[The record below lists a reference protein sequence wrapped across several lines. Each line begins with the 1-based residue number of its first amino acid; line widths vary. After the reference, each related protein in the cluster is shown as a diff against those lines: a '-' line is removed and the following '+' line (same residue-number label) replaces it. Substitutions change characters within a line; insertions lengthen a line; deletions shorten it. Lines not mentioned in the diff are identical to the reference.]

1 MLMRINANARGAAPG
16 FPNRPST
23 VNEAGI
29 AGTLDLKPLVRLLRW
44 RAGSIT
50 TTVLAALV
58 LAAALIALL
67 PSKYTATA
75 VVLLDPRE
83 TRVTASESVISGIG
97 SDAAAVESQVEVF
110 QSPVLARRVI
120 EQLKLDEDPQFTAP
134 GLLEKIAASFG
145 FAQHD
150 TPERRMTRI
159 IDKFSKALHVSR
171 RGLSYILEVN
181 FTAGAPEK
189 AAQIAN
195 AVGIAYIAEQ
205 QALRSALT
213 QNASTWLDERIDSIR
228 QRLSKSEQ
236 AVADYKTTHSVVD
249 VLQGGRL
256 IQRRMEDVSRE
267 LATAQLRRAEIGG
280 RLQQIEVARTQKP
293 GTDALAE
300 LLQSQTIGALRTR
313 YSDAAGQVARL
324 SSQYG
329 DKHPALIAARA
340 QLGELRAQIDL
351 QLARGIAGLR
361 EDYAAAT
368 KQQSALE
375 AEMTGLKGQAE
386 GQEQVSVQ
394 LAALTR
400 EAEADRA
407 LFNQYLGRLK
417 ETNQEQ
423 TLRFDN
429 ARIVS
434 PALAPLKPSGPGP
447 LVLLLAA
454 GLGGLMLGAGGAVF
468 SENVRAGLRTG
479 EDVEESLGVP
489 CLGIVPEARRLSR
502 RRSAADTWSK
512 SSPEYRRSVSA
523 IATRLK
529 RSGEQTGEVL
539 VVASALAGEGKSRFA
554 CDMSFASA
562 ACGARTLLIDGDDYA
577 GNVTRS
583 LLLKAAPAG
592 ETGDGEPQV
601 TKISVAGD
609 LYAVGLPNASG
620 SSAAI
625 PKQIAAF
632 LIKQRQ
638 AFDVTI
644 VDTPPIVPTG
654 GGRLLD
660 SADRVVLVAKWNAT
674 DRSAIADAIAML
686 EPHDRKLAGIVLT
699 EASPRWYRFYV
710 QGKYKAAGRK
720 KAEG

>member
-1 MLMRINANARGAAPG
+1 MLMRMKANAGGAGPG
-16 FPNRPST
+16 LANRRST
-23 VNEAGI
+23 TSDTGI

-44 RAGSIT
+44 RARSIT
-50 TTVLAALV
+50 AVVLAALV

-67 PSKYTATA
+67 PAKYTATA

-120 EQLKLDEDPQFTAP
+120 EQLKLEEDPQFTAS
-134 GLLEKIAASFG
+134 GHIETFATAFG
-145 FAQHD
+145 FAQPD

-159 IDKFSKALHVSR
+159 IDKFSKALRVSR

-181 FTAGAPEK
+181 FSAGTPEK

-195 AVGIAYIAEQ
+195 AVGSAYIAEQ

-213 QNASTWLDERIDSIR
+213 QNASSWLDERIDSIR

-236 AVADYKTTHSVVD
+236 AVADYKTSHSVVD

-256 IQRRMEDVSRE
+256 IQRRLEDVSRE
-267 LATAQLRRAEIGG
+267 LATSQLRKAEFGG
-280 RLQQIEVARTQKP
+280 RLQQIEVARSQKD

-329 DKHPALIAARA
+329 NRHPALIAARA
-340 QLGELRAQIDL
+340 QIGELRTQIDL

-368 KQQSALE
+368 KQQTALE
-375 AEMTGLKGQAE
+375 AEMTSLKEQAE
-386 GQEQVSVQ
+386 NQEQVSVQ

-429 ARIVS
+429 ARIIS
-434 PALAPLKPSGPGP
+434 PALPPLKPSGPGS
-447 LVLLLAA
+447 LIVLLAA

-468 SENVRAGLRTG
+468 SENVRAGLRTT
-479 EDVEESLGVP
+479 EDVEESLGIP
-489 CLGIVPEARRLSR
+489 CLGVVPEARRPSR
-502 RRSAADTWSK
+502 RRPASDTWNK
-512 SSPEYRRSVSA
+512 SSPEYRRCISA

-529 RSGEQTGEVL
+529 RSGEQSGEVL
-539 VVASALAGEGKSRFA
+539 VVTSALAGEGKSRFA
-554 CDMSFASA
+554 CDLSFASA
-562 ACGARTLLIDGDDYA
+562 ASGARTLLIDGDDYA

-583 LLLKAAPAG
+583 LLRAVPIANAD
-592 ETGDGEPQV
+592 DGHPRL
-601 TKISVAGD
+601 TKVPVAGD
-609 LYAVGLPNASG
+609 LCAVGLADISG
-620 SSAAI
+620 AGAAI
-625 PKQIAAF
+625 PNQIADL
-632 LIKQRQ
+632 LIKQRK

-654 GGRLLD
+654 GGRLPD

-674 DRSAIADAIAML
+674 DRAAIADAIAML
-686 EPHDRKLAGIVLT
+686 EPHDRKLAGVVLT

-710 QGKYKAAGRK
+710 QGKYKAAGR
-720 KAEG
+720 AEG